1 MKEKKDRSSRKA
13 LFGLFLIIIGALW
26 ILFKLNFIPIV
37 LTDILISW
45 QMLLIGIGVFS
56 MISGNRT
63 SGIILIVI
71 GSFFLIDELLI
82 IPYHLRQFGWPVLII
97 GVGVVLIITHKM
109 KSKTP
114 RIESSMQGADFFDDF
129 IIFGGKEVF
138 VRTNNFLGGKITS
151 IFGGAEFDLR
161 QTSLADN
168 GATIECVN
176 IFGGS
181 GFKVPADWTV
191 INEVNV
197 IFGAFTDKRG
207 TSVLNANQD
216 ASKVLVI
223 KGFCAFGGVEVKY
236 N

>member
-56 MISGNRT
+56 MIAGNRT
-63 SGIILIVI
+63 SGIVLIVI

-151 IFGGAEFDLR
+151 IFGALSLTYVKHLSPKTEQPLNVS
-161 QTSLADN
+161 TSLEGADLKFLQT
-168 GATIECVN
+168 GLLSMRLT
-176 IFGGS
+176 
-181 GFKVPADWTV
+181 
-191 INEVNV
+191 
-197 IFGAFTDKRG
+197 
-207 TSVLNANQD
+207 
-216 ASKVLVI
+216 
-223 KGFCAFGGVEVKY
+223 
-236 N
+236 